1 MQIIKMTYV
10 VDIDGTLCTLVDGN
24 YSQAQPLRERIK
36 KINKLAT
43 TGHTIILHT
52 ARGMN
57 RFEGNTFKCHS
68 EFYLFTERQLKKWGV
83 MYDKLI
89 MGKPSG
95 DYYIDDKG
103 INDEDFF
110 TDETCP

>member
-1 MQIIKMTYV
+1 MNMTYV
-10 VDIDGTLCTLVDGN
+10 IDIDGTLCTLTDGN
-24 YSQAQPLRERIK
+24 YAKAKPIEERIK
-36 KINKLAT
+36 KVNKLAT

-52 ARGMN
+52 ARGMS

-83 MYDKLI
+83 MYDQLI

-95 DYYIDDKG
+95 DFYIDDKG
-103 INDEDFF
+103 MSDENFF
-110 TDETCP
+110 ADETCP

>member
-1 MQIIKMTYV
+1 MTYV
-10 VDIDGTLCTLVDGN
+10 IDIDGTLCTLTDGN
-24 YSQAQPLRERIK
+24 YAQAEPIEERIK
-36 KINKLAT
+36 KINKLSV
-43 TGHTIILHT
+43 TGNTIILHT

-57 RFEGNTFKCHS
+57 RFKGNTFRCHS

-83 MYDKLI
+83 MYNQLI
-89 MGKPSG
+89 MGKPSA

-110 TDETCP
+110 ADEACP